1 VLFRWGTEELDPIT
15 YDPEKSGCLAEIAL
29 VFLQFSG
36 DSMIIK
42 PTKKTSNA
50 GIGRKKVKLALL
62 ASTAVYGIMT
72 GSTMA
77 GSCTVV
83 SAGVYSCT
91 GAATGS
97 DLSQILTD
105 PGSLSVTTQPGFGI
119 NAAIGDGFDISVG
132 GGGAGDL
139 TFDDQNA
146 SSIIGNL
153 YGISASNDGNG
164 ALSIT
169 ATGQVKGNT
178 VDGIF
183 AVNSGT
189 DLTINVVDVSG
200 GSSGIYANNV
210 GTGSLS
216 VTATGDIVGAGSDGI
231 TANNGNLSTD
241 IDINVV
247 NVSGDE
253 HGIYAWN
260 EGTGSVSI
268 VSTGQVSGA
277 NAHGI
282 YGRTSA
288 TGTDLTFDVA
298 DVSGNNAGIYA
309 DNNGIGLLSITS
321 SGQISGTNSDGI
333 TANNFN
339 TASDLKID
347 VNNVTGKLNGIYA
360 RNQGSGSLSISAVGT
375 ITAGTSSGISASN
388 SASGTDVTVAVVD
401 VAGANTGISVIN
413 DGSGF
418 TAVTSTGKITT
429 DYGEGIYAYNG
440 SDATDLSVE
449 AVDVSGANGIIAV
462 NYGSGAISIKS
473 TGNVTGTN
481 QSGIYAFSDHGT
493 DVTVDA
499 ASVTAAQD
507 GIIAINT
514 GTGGTS
520 VTATGQVTGTT
531 TDGIYANHYG
541 TDLTIDAAGVTGGT
555 HGIIAKN
562 GGTGSLSITATGQV
576 TGTSTAGIYADNY
589 GTDLSIKAAGVTGG
603 STGIYAQNNGTGALS
618 ITSTGK
624 VVGSNNVG
632 IAAQNY
638 YSSTDLTI
646 DVADVTG
653 DFEGIYAWNYG
664 TGSFSI
670 TASGS
675 VTGNKDNG
683 IEVSNSDNSTSLN
696 MNVFNVSGA
705 LNGIYVDH
713 AGSDNGTIVVDG
725 AVSGNETGITF
736 IDGSEAAVDNR
747 ILVAADAVVEGGNA
761 AIAAGSGTVW
771 GGQSAQ
777 PNTLTINNNGVIRN
791 LSGQSSDLA
800 ILGTVVAEWD
810 TDDGTVTSELSSSLD
825 IVNNNLI
832 TGTIDLSELGNNF
845 HNTTL
850 GIWDTAGG
858 TNDFGSV
865 AGNSN
870 LLNEGVVLAANDQS
884 GSAVQTTIFGNIG
897 TFTNAGILSMQ
908 NKRAGDT
915 AVIDGNYVGNGGLV
929 SFDTVLGD
937 DASTTDLLV
946 VSGDTA
952 GTTSVG
958 VNNVGGTGA
967 QTIEGIR
974 IIQVD
979 GASNGSFS
987 LLGDYTVGGKQ
998 AVVAGAYAY
1007 QLYQGAASTPN
1018 DGDWYLRSQLT
1029 PTEPSTP
1036 LYQAG
1041 VPTYEAYPQ
1050 ALLGLN
1056 GVPTLQQRVGNRF
1069 WAGNGNKV
1077 VAQGADPIGTPYA
1090 APEEAGVVIEGNGV
1104 WGRIEGAHNS
1114 INPRFST
1121 SSTDYDQ
1128 NVFKLQAGID
1138 GLLTETENGKLIGGI
1153 TIHYAH
1159 GKTDVNSVYGDG
1171 EISTNGYGFGGTLT
1185 WYGENG
1191 FYLDGQGQVT
1201 WYKSDLDSNL
1211 ANANLADGNKG
1222 FGYTLS
1228 LEGGKRIAIDPA
1240 WSLTPQAQLVYSNV
1254 DFDAFTDPFG
1264 ARVSL
1269 DRGESLQG
1277 RLGLTLDHE
1286 DSWQND
1292 NGMLNRTH
1300 VYGIANLYYEFL
1312 EGTRVDVAGTSFAS
1326 EKDRLWGGLGVG
1338 GSYNWN
1344 DDKYSI
1350 YGEGLVNTSLNNF
1363 GDSYS
1368 LKGTVGFRMRW

>member
-1 VLFRWGTEELDPIT
+1 MF
-15 YDPEKSGCLAEIAL
+15 
-29 VFLQFSG
+29 
-36 DSMIIK
+36 
-42 PTKKTSNA
+42 
-50 GIGRKKVKLALL
+50 
-62 ASTAVYGIMT
+62 AVNF
-72 GSTMA
+72 
-77 GSCTVV
+77 
-83 SAGVYSCT
+83 
-91 GAATGS
+91 GA
-97 DLSQILTD
+97 
-105 PGSLSVTTQPGFGI
+105 
-119 NAAIGDGFDISVG
+119 
-132 GGGAGDL
+132 
-139 TFDDQNA
+139 
-146 SSIIGNL
+146 
-153 YGISASNDGNG
+153 G
-164 ALSIT
+164 ALSVN
-169 ATGQVKGNT
+169 ATGT
-178 VDGIF
+178 VNGTNGRGLYAQNDY
-183 AVNSGT
+183 SST
-189 DLTINVVDVSG
+189 DLTIQAVDVSG
-200 GSSGIYANNV
+200 GDVGI
-210 GTGSLS
+210 
-216 VTATGDIVGAGSDGI
+216 
-231 TANNGNLSTD
+231 
-241 IDINVV
+241 
-247 NVSGDE
+247 
-253 HGIYAWN
+253 
-260 EGTGSVSI
+260 
-268 VSTGQVSGA
+268 
-277 NAHGI
+277 
-282 YGRTSA
+282 
-288 TGTDLTFDVA
+288 F
-298 DVSGNNAGIYA
+298 
-309 DNNGIGLLSITS
+309 
-321 SGQISGTNSDGI
+321 
-333 TANNFN
+333 
-339 TASDLKID
+339 
-347 VNNVTGKLNGIYA
+347 
-360 RNQGSGSLSISAVGT
+360 
-375 ITAGTSSGISASN
+375 
-388 SASGTDVTVAVVD
+388 
-401 VAGANTGISVIN
+401 
-413 DGSGF
+413 
-418 TAVTSTGKITT
+418 
-429 DYGEGIYAYNG
+429 
-440 SDATDLSVE
+440 
-449 AVDVSGANGIIAV
+449 
-462 NYGSGAISIKS
+462 
-473 TGNVTGTN
+473 
-481 QSGIYAFSDHGT
+481 
-493 DVTVDA
+493 
-499 ASVTAAQD
+499 
-507 GIIAINT
+507 
-514 GTGGTS
+514 
-520 VTATGQVTGTT
+520 
-531 TDGIYANHYG
+531 
-541 TDLTIDAAGVTGGT
+541 
-555 HGIIAKN
+555 
-562 GGTGSLSITATGQV
+562 
-576 TGTSTAGIYADNY
+576 
-589 GTDLSIKAAGVTGG
+589 
-603 STGIYAQNNGTGALS
+603 AQNNGSGAFSL
-618 ITSTGK
+618 TSTGK
-624 VVGSNNVG
+624 VVSSNSVG
-632 IAAQNY
+632 IIAQN
-638 YSSTDLTI
+638 SFLSTDLTI

-653 DFEGIYAWNYG
+653 GSSGIYAWNGG
-664 TGSFSI
+664 TGSLSLD
-670 TASGS
+670 ASGA
-675 VTGNKDNG
+675 VIGTTENG
-683 IEVSNSDNSTSLN
+683 IDVYNSNIGTALSLN
-696 MNVFNVSGA
+696 VADVSGET
-705 LNGIYVDH
+705 NGIYVEH
-713 AGSDNGTIVVDG
+713 AGSDNGSIVVNG
-725 AVSGNETGITF
+725 TVSGNETGIMF
-736 IDGSEAAVDNR
+736 IDGSETAIDNS
-747 ILVAADAVVEGGNA
+747 ITVAAGAVVEGGNA
-761 AIAAGSGTVW
+761 AIAAGSGSIW
-771 GGQSAQ
+771 DGQYDQ

-791 LSGQSSDLA
+791 LSAQSSDLA
-800 ILGTVVAEWD
+800 ILATVVLEAEMEG
-810 TDDGTVTSELSSSLD
+810 GTVTSELSSPLK

-832 TGTIDLSELGNNF
+832 TGTVDLSELGNNF
-845 HNTTL
+845 HNTTS
-850 GIWDTAGG
+850 GVWDTAGG

-870 LLNEGVVLAANDQS
+870 LLNEGLVLAANDQS

-897 TFTNAGILSMQ
+897 TLTNAGILSMQ

-946 VSGDTA
+946 VSGDTG

-958 VNNVGGTGA
+958 VNNVDGKGA
-967 QTIEGIR
+967 QTNEGIR

-987 LLGDYTVGGKQ
+987 LIGDYAIGGKQ

-1007 QLYQGAASTPN
+1007 QLYQGGTSTPT

-1029 PTEPSTP
+1029 PTDPSP

-1041 VPTYEAYPQ
+1041 VPVYEAYPQ

-1077 VAQGADPIGTPYA
+1077 IAQGADPIGTPYA
-1090 APEEAGVVIEGNGV
+1090 APQEAGVVIEGNGV
-1104 WGRIEGAHNS
+1104 WGRIEGAHHS

-1153 TIHYAH
+1153 TVHYAH